1 MLLKKLLYLKEL
13 GEEGTM
19 GEKLVRIFEIVSEQA
34 GLKGRMELATRTGI
48 SLNRAIQ
55 MKDTDELIKKMKEIA
70 SSILDKN
77 S

>member
-1 MLLKKLLYLKEL
+1 
-13 GEEGTM
+13 M

-34 GLKGRMELATRTGI
+34 GLKGRMELSTRTGI
-48 SLNRAIQ
+48 SLNRANQ
-55 MKDTDELIKKMKEIA
+55 MKDTDELVKRMKEMA

>member
-1 MLLKKLLYLKEL
+1 
-13 GEEGTM
+13 M

-48 SLNRAIQ
+48 SLTRATQ
-55 MKDTDELIKKMKEIA
+55 MKDTDELIKRMKEMA